1 MATKK
6 KRRISVRID
15 MTPMVDIA
23 FLLLIFYM
31 STTQF
36 KPPEARAVDLPMS
49 HSQIKLPDKDVI
61 NVTLTRLD
69 SMYVDYVEKANIE
82 INGEMVN
89 TTVRHVLNVD
99 LYHLASEINR
109 ARARNLKAL
118 VVVKADKG
126 ASFGA
131 MQDIMKQ
138 MQENNLERFL
148 ILTDKETTKES

>member
-1 MATKK
+1 MSTKK
-6 KRRISVRID
+6 KRRIAVRID

-31 STTQF
+31 ATTQF
-36 KPPEARAVDLPMS
+36 KPPEARAVELPES

-82 INGEMVN
+82 IDGEIVN
-89 TTVRHVLNVD
+89 TTVRRVRTVD
-99 LYHLASEINR
+99 LYNLAAEINR
-109 ARARNLKAL
+109 ARTKNLKAL

-138 MQENNLERFL
+138 MQENHLERFL
-148 ILTDKETTKES
+148 ILTDKETTKS

>member
-1 MATKK
+1 MSTKK
-6 KRRISVRID
+6 KRRIAVRID

-31 STTQF
+31 ATTQF
-36 KPPEARAVDLPMS
+36 KPPEARAVDLPES

-61 NVTLTRLD
+61 NVTLTKLD
-69 SMYVDYVEKANIE
+69 SMYVDYVEKADIE
-82 INGEMVN
+82 INGEIVN
-89 TTVRHVLNVD
+89 TTVRRVRKVD
-99 LYHLASEINR
+99 LYNLAAEINR
-109 ARARNLKAL
+109 ARAKNRKAL

-138 MQENNLERFL
+138 MQENHLERFL
-148 ILTDKETTKES
+148 ILTDKETTAS